1 MPAVNSSALK
11 AIDYR
16 PVEHQL
22 VLQFSSGEV
31 YQYDQATEELY
42 REFLAAESKG
52 RFFQSEIRGRLPFRK
67 LKPKP

>member
-1 MPAVNSSALK
+1 
-11 AIDYR
+11 
-16 PVEHQL
+16 VEHQL

-31 YQYDQATEELY
+31 YQYDQATEALY

>member
-22 VLQFSSGEV
+22 VLKFSSGEV

-52 RFFQSEIRGRLPFRK
+52 RFFQSRIRGRLPFRK
-67 LKPKP
+67 LKSEP

>member
-22 VLQFSSGEV
+22 VLKFSSGEV

-42 REFLAAESKG
+42 REFLAADSKG

-67 LKPKP
+67 LKPEP

>member
-31 YQYDQATEELY
+31 YQYDQALY